1 MTSENRILW
10 ERINAFAEVALK
22 DIDPQKTQVSV
33 QLDALRPV
41 LEEIAA
47 EKGVSLED
55 MFILYMDMASE
66 AGVEAE
72 AKFQEDME
80 SNGNSFAGR
89 AKPRQRQQPRGAC
102 RDFFAI

>member
-1 MTSENRILW
+1 MTEENKAVW

-41 LEEIAA
+41 LEEISK
-47 EKGVSLED
+47 EKGISLED
-55 MFILYMDMASE
+55 MFILYMDLASE

-72 AKFQEDME
+72 AKFQEEMNE
-80 SNGNSFAGR
+80 GGNHFSQMANR
-89 AKPRQRQQPRGAC
+89 LQ
-102 RDFFAI
+102 

>member
-1 MTSENRILW
+1 MTAENKAVW

-41 LEEIAA
+41 LEEISK
-47 EKGVSLED
+47 EKGISLED
-55 MFILYMDMASE
+55 MFILYMDLASE

-72 AKFQEDME
+72 TKFQEEMNE
-80 SNGNSFAGR
+80 GGNHFSQMANR
-89 AKPRQRQQPRGAC
+89 LQ
-102 RDFFAI
+102 

>member
-1 MTSENRILW
+1 MTAENKAVW

-41 LEEIAA
+41 LEEISR
-47 EKGVSLED
+47 EKGIPLED
-55 MFILYMDMASE
+55 MFILYMDLASE

-72 AKFQEDME
+72 AKFQEEMNE
-80 SNGNSFAGR
+80 GR
-89 AKPRQRQQPRGAC
+89 NHFSQMANRLQ
-102 RDFFAI
+102 